1 MERVCLLHLDATLNS
16 LTPVGIFVHQY
27 DKEFTPKYIGQR
39 EVVHDAFA
47 YGWQVK
53 FANNKISDIF
63 LEEYNAPT
71 WMSGGPEKRPICVIR
86 FKCTGPAECR
96 NATEDPPVSDAKEGS
111 AVGNSVD
118 IHGPSAA
125 LPLAKLCAGNEDLL
139 GMEIR
144 LAFTKGT
151 MKLRKTGCWL
161 WPMIV
166 SLLMSSSWPVPV
178 PLTEGSK
185 APLNDWARAVNGR
198 PRETKGAV
206 LREVIWQTSTEWSL
220 KRARSIFESNY
231 AVAQTRPPSVDDDS

>member
-16 LTPVGIFVHQY
+16 LTPVGIVVHQY

-96 NATEDPPVSDAKEGS
+96 NATEGPLVSDAKEGS
-111 AVGNSVD
+111 AVGNSID

-125 LPLAKLCAGNEDLL
+125 LPLAKLCAENENLL

-166 SLLMSSSWPVPV
+166 SLLMSSSWLVPV

>member
-1 MERVCLLHLDATLNS
+1 MDVEEEVSAQEMNRVCLLHLDGTSNP
-16 LTPVGIFVHQY
+16 LTPVGIAVHQY

-39 EVVHDAFA
+39 KVVHDAFA

-71 WMSGGPEKRPICVIR
+71 WMSGGPGTRPICVIR

-96 NATEDPPVSDAKEGS
+96 NATEGPPVSDAKEGTLK
-111 AVGNSVD
+111 AV
-118 IHGPSAA
+118 
-125 LPLAKLCAGNEDLL
+125 CGNEDLL

-161 WPMIV
+161 
-166 SLLMSSSWPVPV
+166 
-178 PLTEGSK
+178 
-185 APLNDWARAVNGR
+185 
-198 PRETKGAV
+198 
-206 LREVIWQTSTEWSL
+206 
-220 KRARSIFESNY
+220 
-231 AVAQTRPPSVDDDS
+231 